1 MKSALLAATM
11 AATIYSGSPYV
22 SYKLNQANPIHVPR
36 YHTKQTYM
44 SQRRAAIKRRKSKSH
59 K

>member
-11 AATIYSGSPYV
+11 AATLKENPYV

-36 YHTKQTYM
+36 YHAKQTYM
-44 SQRRAAIKRRKSKSH
+44 SQRRAAIKRRKIKSP